1 MAVIGNS
8 KMLVTTCWTTHHKP
22 ESKCKTSGLLD
33 SLIKS
38 SVRCLKLA
46 LVHDLAECI
55 VGDITPYCGVAPEE
69 KHQREDAAMKELA
82 QLAGPCGT
90 ELYGLYKVRICS
102 RHMLVVGVLF
112 VEVFS

>member
-1 MAVIGNS
+1 
-8 KMLVTTCWTTHHKP
+8 
-22 ESKCKTSGLLD
+22 
-33 SLIKS
+33 
-38 SVRCLKLA
+38 LKLA

-90 ELYGLYKVRICS
+90 ELYGLYKVTVS
-102 RHMLVVGVLF
+102 SVPTLVVGILS
-112 VEVFS
+112 VEICS